1 LTIDD
6 DFFIKLKPMGK
17 HNSHIVW
24 MPGKEGEA
32 YRDSFVRKAY
42 SNIEREMIQLGVHGT
57 YVAVDWDDC
66 IGRRSCF
73 WVCSKNKT
81 IDSSCRICQNKSCV
95 TEGSCIT
102 ICPTEV
108 FQWSRDRSNSNKNNI
123 PLFMDKSDPVRESEC
138 IFCMACVTACPT
150 QAINVEEAGL
160 DIHDKNFKY

>member
-1 LTIDD
+1 
-6 DFFIKLKPMGK
+6 
-17 HNSHIVW
+17 

-32 YRDSFVRKAY
+32 SKNSFVKEAY
-42 SNIEREMIQLGVHGT
+42 SNMESAIIQLGIHGT

-81 IDSSCRICQNKSCV
+81 IDSRCKVCQNKSCII
-95 TEGSCIT
+95 EGSCIA
-102 ICPTEV
+102 ICPTDV
-108 FQWSRDRSNSNKNNI
+108 FQWSKDIINSEESEI

-150 QAINVEEAGL
+150 LAINVNESLLA
-160 DIHDKNFKY
+160 IHNKVYQD